1 MYRGHFLRCLRNR
14 TTLGA
19 LPMRHVQ
26 IIAEA
31 YRIAMNKQI
40 ESQKPFTDEEF
51 QSIKQMYKY
60 LKAVDAL
67 PRLAVQLALLS
78 GENQ

>member
-1 MYRGHFLRCLRNR
+1 
-14 TTLGA
+14 
-19 LPMRHVQ
+19 MRHVQ

>member
-1 MYRGHFLRCLRNR
+1 
-14 TTLGA
+14 
-19 LPMRHVQ
+19 MRHVQ

-78 GENQ
+78 GGNQ

>member
-1 MYRGHFLRCLRNR
+1 
-14 TTLGA
+14 
-19 LPMRHVQ
+19 MRHVQ

-40 ESQKPFTDEEF
+40 ESQIPFNDEEF

-60 LKAVDAL
+60 LNAVDAL
-67 PRLAVQLALLS
+67 PYIAVQNAMLIIEGKDVVGGD
-78 GENQ
+78 GESQ